1 MVDRFPVVLRG
12 YDKEKVDAAF
22 DATQESMK
30 RAQQTLASMRE
41 QIAADDDRILQLQAQ
56 LQEEKNKKPEGNSFA
71 SLGANAQQMLA
82 SAEQTSTELLERAKQ
97 DASSIRTTAQAQ
109 AETLINN
116 AKLDAQHIVDDANAK
131 AASIL
136 TNASNQAESVTTSA
150 NEDAAQLRSETAKT
164 ITEQR
169 QTVELELSNA
179 REEHTKKMASE
190 RSTQEREIADM
201 KAEATQQDLY
211 RASAMQLKEEIQ
223 NMDGG
228 IGENRIQI
236 LAGLTRLRQICCDPA
251 LCYTNYRGA
260 SAKLDTCVEL
270 IQGGIAGGHKILLF
284 SQFTSMLERIAMR
297 LTKEGISYHMLTGAT
312 PKEERIRLAGAFQS
326 DEVPIFLISLKAGG
340 TGLNL
345 TSADIVIHY
354 DPWWNVAAQNQA
366 TDRTHR
372 IGQEK
377 QVSVFKLIM
386 KDTIEESILKL
397 QEQKQDLAR
406 QVIEGE
412 TLSLTSLSREE
423 LLKLLS

>member
-1 MVDRFPVVLRG
+1 MIQSQTRFALTGTPIENRLSELWSIFEYLMPGFLHTYSGFKKKFELPIVRDGDRRALEDLRRLTG
-12 YDKEKVDAAF
+12 PF
-22 DATQESMK
+22 
-30 RAQQTLASMRE
+30 
-41 QIAADDDRILQLQAQ
+41 ILRR
-56 LQEEKNKKPEGNSFA
+56 
-71 SLGANAQQMLA
+71 M
-82 SAEQTSTELLERAKQ
+82 KQ
-97 DASSIRTTAQAQ
+97 DVLKELPEKL
-109 AETLINN
+109 ETVVYS
-116 AKLDAQHIVDDANAK
+116 Q
-131 AASIL
+131 
-136 TNASNQAESVTTSA
+136 
-150 NEDAAQLRSETAKT
+150 
-164 ITEQR
+164 
-169 QTVELELSNA
+169 
-179 REEHTKKMASE
+179 
-190 RSTQEREIADM
+190 
-201 KAEATQQDLY
+201 AEATQQDLY

-397 QEQKQDLAR
+397 QDKKQDLAR

>member
-190 RSTQEREIADM
+190 RSTQEPRNRRHE
-201 KAEATQQDLY
+201 
-211 RASAMQLKEEIQ
+211 
-223 NMDGG
+223 GG
-228 IGENRIQI
+228 G
-236 LAGLTRLRQICCDPA
+236 DPA
-251 LCYTNYRGA
+251 GCRN
-260 SAKLDTCVEL
+260 
-270 IQGGIAGGHKILLF
+270 
-284 SQFTSMLERIAMR
+284 
-297 LTKEGISYHMLTGAT
+297 
-312 PKEERIRLAGAFQS
+312 
-326 DEVPIFLISLKAGG
+326 
-340 TGLNL
+340 
-345 TSADIVIHY
+345 
-354 DPWWNVAAQNQA
+354 AQ
-366 TDRTHR
+366 
-372 IGQEK
+372 K
-377 QVSVFKLIM
+377 
-386 KDTIEESILKL
+386 
-397 QEQKQDLAR
+397 R
-406 QVIEGE
+406 Q
-412 TLSLTSLSREE
+412 
-423 LLKLLS
+423 